1 MYNEQNIYYVK
12 LLIKNS
18 HENIT
23 TGSSILCRK
32 ILMRMISH
40 SIAALL

>member
-1 MYNEQNIYYVK
+1 MYNEQNIYYAK

-23 TGSSILCRK
+23 TGGSIQQ
-32 ILMRMISH
+32 
-40 SIAALL
+40 